1 MSSSGALSAQGTAG
15 EKSGKLP
22 GKVSGLSARWLVIAG
37 VLILGLVGLTAV
49 RSRQARIAEQEAAE
63 QAAQVP
69 VITTVTALGRLE
81 PDGEIINLTPPTS
94 VQSARIAEL
103 PVEVGDQV
111 AEGQVIAVLD
121 NRDRLQAA
129 LQRAERQVDIA
140 RANLARVEV
149 GAQTGEIDAQI
160 AEISRLEADQAG
172 NIATQQ
178 ATIERIRAEV
188 NNARDDF
195 ARYNTLYERGGISA
209 SERDSR
215 RLTLTTAE
223 QRLAEAQA
231 TLSRIR
237 TTGEQQ
243 ISQARATLDRIEEV
257 RPVDVD
263 SATAELN
270 SAIAAV
276 SEAEAN
282 LEQSYVRSPSNGQVL
297 KIHARPGETV
307 PSEGIATLGQ
317 TSQMMVVAE
326 VYQDDISKV
335 EPGQSVSVTSTAI
348 PETLT
353 GTVDRIGLQVEQQ
366 AVINEDPTENINA
379 KVIEVHIE
387 LDDASSEVADD
398 LTNLQVTAQIDI

>member
-1 MSSSGALSAQGTAG
+1 M
-15 EKSGKLP
+15 
-22 GKVSGLSARWLVIAG
+22 
-37 VLILGLVGLTAV
+37 
-49 RSRQARIAEQEAAE
+49 
-63 QAAQVP
+63 
-69 VITTVTALGRLE
+69 
-81 PDGEIINLTPPTS
+81 
-94 VQSARIAEL
+94 QSARIAEL
-103 PVEVGDQV
+103 PVEVGERV
-111 AEGQVIAVLD
+111 AEGQIIAVLD

-129 LQRAERQVDIA
+129 LQKAERQVDIS
-140 RANLARVEV
+140 RANLARVES
-149 GAQTGEIDAQI
+149 GAQTGEVDAQI
-160 AEISRLEADQAG
+160 AEISRLEAEQSG
-172 NIATQQ
+172 NIATQR

-188 NNARDDF
+188 ANARDDF

-223 QRLAEAQA
+223 QRLAEVQA
-231 TLSRIR
+231 TLSRIQ
-237 TTGEQQ
+237 TTSAQQ

-270 SAIAAV
+270 SAIATAT
-276 SEAEAN
+276 EAEVN
-282 LEQSYVRSPSNGQVL
+282 LEQAYVRSPSAGQVL
-297 KIHARPGETV
+297 KIYARPGETV
-307 PSEGIATLGQ
+307 ASEGIATIGQ

-353 GTVDRIGLQVEQQ
+353 GSVERIGLQVEQQ

-379 KVIEVHIE
+379 KVIDVYIE
-387 LDDASSEVADD
+387 LDEDSSETVDG
-398 LTNLQVTAQIDI
+398 LTNLQVTARIDI